1 LPLESLVSP
10 FVGVVRGMQDVLAG
24 PEDVRLATAWC
35 ESAFPHAL
43 VGGGSGATVHEARAA
58 AIGEAVERYSA
69 CIVDPDAFVV
79 GSAREL
85 GDRAVD
91 PARFALFSET
101 QYHTGD
107 FPYVPFDR
115 DTRFAWIEGV
125 SLPDSRPAW
134 LPAQLVHL
142 AGHESEPP
150 LCRTTSSGLACHAS
164 VGDATLAALL
174 ELLERDAFMITW
186 KARLSWP
193 LLDWGGHERL
203 TDFERAFLRPTGLQ
217 WRAIDLSPFWD
228 LPIVAAV
235 VRGGETLGVG
245 AAAAV
250 TVERAVTKALD
261 EATRVHTWA
270 LALRAQGQGAPPA
283 EEIEEFD
290 DHIRFYAD
298 PRNTPCVRF
307 LDGSPRL
314 RRVESV
320 PTIRGATAEARIATI
335 CRRLARRGV
344 IAYAVDVTAP
354 DVREAGLAVVRVVA
368 PELCALDVEH
378 RARLLGGDRLYD
390 EPVRLGA
397 RKRRLT
403 EMDINPD
410 PHPFP

>member
-1 LPLESLVSP
+1 MPLESLVSP

-43 VGGGSGATVHEARAA
+43 VGGGSGLTADDARAA

-69 CIVDPDAFVV
+69 CIVDPEALVV
-79 GSAREL
+79 ASAREL

-101 QYHTGD
+101 EYGTAG
-107 FPYVPFDR
+107 FPYVRFDS
-115 DTRFAWIEGV
+115 DTQLAWIEGV
-125 SLPDSRPAW
+125 SLPEGRPAW

-142 AGHESEPP
+142 AGHESAPP

-186 KARLSWP
+186 KTRLSWP
-193 LLDWGGHERL
+193 LLDWNRHERL
-203 TDFERAFLRPTGLQ
+203 AEFERAFLRPTGLQ
-217 WRAIDLSPFWD
+217 WRAIDLSAFWD
-228 LPIVAAV
+228 IPIVAAV
-235 VRGGETLGVG
+235 VRGADTLGVG
-245 AAAAV
+245 AAAAA
-250 TVERAVTKALD
+250 TIERAVMKALD
-261 EATRVHTWA
+261 EAARVRTWA
-270 LALRAQGQGAPPA
+270 LALRAQGQGAPSA
-283 EEIEEFD
+283 DEIEEFD

-298 PRNTPCVRF
+298 SRNAPRVGF
-307 LDGSPRL
+307 LDGSERL

-320 PTIRGATAEARIATI
+320 PAIRGTSAEARIETI
-335 CRRLARRGV
+335 CRRLARRRV
-344 IAYAVDVTAP
+344 TAYAVDVTAP
-354 DVREAGLAVVRVVA
+354 DVREAGLAVVRVIA

-378 RARLLGGDRLYD
+378 NAQLLGGNRLYD
-390 EPVRLGA
+390 EPLRLGV
-397 RKRRLT
+397 RERRLT
-403 EMDINPD
+403 EADINPD